1 MKPKVISIENAKK
14 LQELGVKADSRD
26 YYCGAKPALLP
37 EAMTLGGIFPIPAYT
52 VGELG
57 EMLPENTRTTKWY
70 SCYSCAFKNPDA
82 PEDGRHKKSKSE
94 ADARAK
100 MLIWLIE
107 NGHVKAEELL

>member
-37 EAMTLGGIFPIPAYT
+37 EAMTLGGIFPMPAYS
-52 VGELG
+52 VGEVG
-57 EMLPENTRTTKWY
+57 EMLPPLCGTMFDGTDWCCLDAESVVSVY
-70 SCYSCAFKNPDA
+70 SDN
-82 PEDGRHKKSKSE
+82 E
-94 ADARAK
+94 ADARAQ